1 MTDRN
6 TEIDLGVLHQAIVAD
21 IKAQF
26 PDLATVEF
34 YRAQDVQDS
43 ADRSRL
49 TVPACLLEL
58 SDFEVAEDV
67 DPGTEQLAV
76 NAKFEAELIISFRDS
91 NPKLAIRKLAAAF
104 AAWLRL
110 RKWTNPADPSRK
122 LPTAPAR
129 VVGAYADDFSARREQ
144 FEVFRVEWQQV
155 IHLGNTVWTN
165 EGQTPSDV
173 SSAFAPDIGSGN
185 EDAYD
190 KVSP

>member
-1 MTDRN
+1 MTKLLVFAGSTRQHSYN
-6 TEIDLGVLHQAIVAD
+6 RRLAQVA
-21 IKAQF
+21 AGM
-26 PDLATVEF
+26 ARE
-34 YRAQDVQDS
+34 AGADV
-43 ADRSRL
+43 
-49 TVPACLLEL
+49 TLLEL